1 MIHAPRAPL
10 VPLIMMLSLIAGCGR
25 STPPPQTPPRSVKVE
40 TVRDSQGNRLP
51 ITGRIRIEQ
60 RADLSFEGSGRIAS
74 IAVDVGDT
82 VRRGQTLARL
92 DPEPAQLK
100 LQQARADVS
109 AANAQKAERE
119 LNFRQQQAL
128 FDDRV
133 ISPATL
139 AAARAAYLSAKEQLD
154 SAKATEA
161 LASRAVRTSAIVS
174 PFNGRIVAR
183 SVQPFVDVT
192 AGQSVLQIEGA
203 EKAEVVGMLPAAL
216 VTKLKPGDV
225 ASAYTNANPAY
236 AISIRLES
244 LSSRLENGALV
255 QAIFRPV
262 EPNSELRSG
271 EAVLITLP
279 IAQAQSP
286 SVPVTALIPQTNSK
300 QASVFVYDAGT
311 GKVSRREIT
320 PETVEN
326 GRILVHDG
334 IAVGETVVVA
344 GAAFLVD
351 GQAVRLY
358 QPATHIG
365 RDKAL

>member
-1 MIHAPRAPL
+1 M
-10 VPLIMMLSLIAGCGR
+10 
-25 STPPPQTPPRSVKVE
+25 KVE
-40 TVRDSQGNRLP
+40 TVRDSDGNRLP
-51 ITGRIRIEQ
+51 ITGRVRIEQ

-109 AANAQKAERE
+109 AAKAQKAERE

-139 AAARAAYLSAKEQLD
+139 AAARAAYLSANEQLD

-161 LASRAVRTSAIVS
+161 MASRAVRTSAIVS

-225 ASAYTNANPAY
+225 ASAYTNANPTR
-236 AISIRLES
+236 IVSIRLES

-262 EPNSELRSG
+262 DANSELRSG
-271 EAVLITLP
+271 EAVLIT
-279 IAQAQSP
+279 
-286 SVPVTALIPQTNSK
+286 
-300 QASVFVYDAGT
+300 
-311 GKVSRREIT
+311 
-320 PETVEN
+320 
-326 GRILVHDG
+326 
-334 IAVGETVVVA
+334 
-344 GAAFLVD
+344 
-351 GQAVRLY
+351 
-358 QPATHIG
+358 
-365 RDKAL
+365 